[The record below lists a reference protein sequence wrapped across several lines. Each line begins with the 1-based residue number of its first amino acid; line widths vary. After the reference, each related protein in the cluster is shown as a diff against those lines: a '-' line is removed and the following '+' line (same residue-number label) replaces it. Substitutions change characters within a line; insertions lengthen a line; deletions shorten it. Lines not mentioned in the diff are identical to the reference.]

1 MKFRKPSEIM
11 LCLHPFE
18 HHQKDSVSFEI
29 KATGPCWAIQESPLE
44 GLGGGWFNRCPEREC
59 INREEV
65 RASIVTEGEMGW
77 GRGHEKCPHH
87 PLHWYCSLAHI
98 GFSTY
103 INLRREERKGKGG
116 RGQGFGV
123 EHCI

>member
-1 MKFRKPSEIM
+1 MKFRKLSEIM
-11 LCLHPFE
+11 LCLHPVE
-18 HHQKDSVSFEI
+18 HHQKDRVSFEI
-29 KATGPCWAIQESPLE
+29 KATGRAGQFRRGHWKGWVE
-44 GLGGGWFNRCPEREC
+44 GGLTGVLREC

-98 GFSTY
+98 GFSTH
-103 INLRREERKGKGG
+103 INLRKEERKGKGD